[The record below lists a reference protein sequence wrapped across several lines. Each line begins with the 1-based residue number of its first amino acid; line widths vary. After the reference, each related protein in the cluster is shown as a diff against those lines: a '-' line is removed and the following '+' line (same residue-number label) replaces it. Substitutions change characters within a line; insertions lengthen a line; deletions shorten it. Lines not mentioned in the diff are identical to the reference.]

1 MSVNE
6 RGFSLLEVLIAMAIS
21 SILLLSSARFLPAL
35 QREILRN
42 TRQLALEDE
51 IWQRAYTVAK
61 HLQRAGYCRGN
72 CVGEGLV
79 ISAKGDCVI
88 VRWDANG
95 NGVWESSS
103 AKEADAI
110 GFRLQDK
117 VLETLRGATGC
128 TGKGWEKMTDQT
140 TIQIEAFQV
149 ERLNFSGYSPLLTL
163 RLRGVSNDEPQK
175 VVEAVYSV
183 TGFNLLTVSEAYPLW
198 QWSCCCWC
206 SVVCCCKAL
215 ADRRLVLL
223 RVWSHKVRR
232 CSVRR

>member
-72 CVGEGLV
+72 CVGEGL
-79 ISAKGDCVI
+79 
-88 VRWDANG
+88 
-95 NGVWESSS
+95 
-103 AKEADAI
+103 
-110 GFRLQDK
+110 
-117 VLETLRGATGC
+117 ETLRGATGC

-140 TIQIEAFQV
+140 TIQIQAFQV

-183 TGFNLLTVSEAYPLW
+183 TGFNL
-198 QWSCCCWC
+198 
-206 SVVCCCKAL
+206 
-215 ADRRLVLL
+215 
-223 RVWSHKVRR
+223 
-232 CSVRR
+232 

>member
-6 RGFSLLEVLIAMAIS
+6 RGFSLLEMLIAMAIS

-42 TRQLALEDE
+42 TRQLVLEDE
-51 IWQRAYTVAK
+51 IWQRVYTVAK

-88 VRWDANG
+88 ARWDANS
-95 NGVWESSS
+95 NGVWESGPV
-103 AKEADAI
+103 KEDDSI

-117 VLETLRGATGC
+117 VLETVRGATGC
-128 TGKGWEKMTDQT
+128 TGKGWDKMTDPAT
-140 TIQIEAFQV
+140 MQIEVFQV
-149 ERLNFSGYSPLLTL
+149 ERLKFSGYSPLLTL

-175 VVEAVYSV
+175 VVEVVYSV
-183 TGFNLLTVSEAYPLW
+183 TGFNL
-198 QWSCCCWC
+198 
-206 SVVCCCKAL
+206 
-215 ADRRLVLL
+215 
-223 RVWSHKVRR
+223 
-232 CSVRR
+232 

>member
-6 RGFSLLEVLIAMAIS
+6 RGFSLLETLIAMAIS
-21 SILLLSSARFLPAL
+21 SILLLSSVRFLPAL

-42 TRQLALEDE
+42 TRQLILEDE
-51 IWQRAYTVAK
+51 IWQRVYTVAK

-88 VRWDANG
+88 ARWDANS
-95 NGVWESSS
+95 NGVWESGPV
-103 AKEADAI
+103 KEADSI

-117 VLETLRGATGC
+117 VLETVRGATGC
-128 TGKGWEKMTDQT
+128 TGKGWDKMTDPA

-163 RLRGVSNDEPQK
+163 RLRGVSNDQPQK
-175 VVEAVYSV
+175 VVEAIYSV
-183 TGFNLLTVSEAYPLW
+183 TGFNL
-198 QWSCCCWC
+198 
-206 SVVCCCKAL
+206 
-215 ADRRLVLL
+215 
-223 RVWSHKVRR
+223 
-232 CSVRR
+232 

>member
-21 SILLLSSARFLPAL
+21 SVLLLSSARFLPAL
-35 QREILRN
+35 QREILCN

-51 IWQRAYTVAK
+51 IWQRVYTVAK

-88 VRWDANG
+88 ARWDANS
-95 NGVWESSS
+95 NGIWESSP
-103 AKEADAI
+103 AKEADTI

-117 VLETLRGATGC
+117 VLETLRGAMDC
-128 TGKGWEKMTDQT
+128 NEKGWDKMTDPA

-149 ERLNFSGYSPLLTL
+149 ERLNISGYSPLLTL
-163 RLRGVSNDEPQK
+163 RLRGVNNVEPQK
-175 VVEAVYSV
+175 VIEAVYSV
-183 TGFNLLTVSEAYPLW
+183 TGFNL
-198 QWSCCCWC
+198 
-206 SVVCCCKAL
+206 
-215 ADRRLVLL
+215 
-223 RVWSHKVRR
+223 
-232 CSVRR
+232 

>member
-6 RGFSLLEVLIAMAIS
+6 RGFSLLEMLIAMAIS

-42 TRQLALEDE
+42 TRQLVLEDE
-51 IWQRAYTVAK
+51 IWQRVYTVAK

-88 VRWDANG
+88 ARWDANS
-95 NGVWESSS
+95 NGVWESGPV
-103 AKEADAI
+103 KEADSI

-117 VLETLRGATGC
+117 VLETVRGATCC
-128 TGKGWEKMTDQT
+128 TGKGWDKITDPAT
-140 TIQIEAFQV
+140 MQIEAFQV

-163 RLRGVSNDEPQK
+163 RLRGVSNDQPQK

-183 TGFNLLTVSEAYPLW
+183 TGFNL
-198 QWSCCCWC
+198 
-206 SVVCCCKAL
+206 
-215 ADRRLVLL
+215 
-223 RVWSHKVRR
+223 
-232 CSVRR
+232 

>member
-6 RGFSLLEVLIAMAIS
+6 RGFSLLEMLIAMAIS

-42 TRQLALEDE
+42 TRQLILEDE
-51 IWQRAYTVAK
+51 IWQRGYTVAK

-88 VRWDANG
+88 ARWDANS
-95 NGVWESSS
+95 NGVWESGPV
-103 AKEADAI
+103 KEADSI

-117 VLETLRGATGC
+117 VLETVRGATGC
-128 TGKGWEKMTDQT
+128 TSKGWDKMTDPAT
-140 TIQIEAFQV
+140 MQIEAFQV

-163 RLRGVSNDEPQK
+163 RLRGVSNDQPQK
-175 VVEAVYSV
+175 VVEAIYSV
-183 TGFNLLTVSEAYPLW
+183 TGFNL
-198 QWSCCCWC
+198 
-206 SVVCCCKAL
+206 
-215 ADRRLVLL
+215 
-223 RVWSHKVRR
+223 
-232 CSVRR
+232 

>member
-6 RGFSLLEVLIAMAIS
+6 RGFSLLEMLIAMAIS

-42 TRQLALEDE
+42 TRQLVLEDE
-51 IWQRAYTVAK
+51 IWQWVYTVAK

-88 VRWDANG
+88 ARWDANS
-95 NGVWESSS
+95 NGVWESSPV
-103 AKEADAI
+103 KEADSI

-117 VLETLRGATGC
+117 VLETVRAATGC
-128 TGKGWEKMTDQT
+128 TGKGWEKMTDPAT
-140 TIQIEAFQV
+140 MKIEAFQV

-163 RLRGVSNDEPQK
+163 RLRGVSNDQPQK
-175 VVEAVYSV
+175 VVEAIYSV
-183 TGFNLLTVSEAYPLW
+183 TGFNL
-198 QWSCCCWC
+198 
-206 SVVCCCKAL
+206 
-215 ADRRLVLL
+215 
-223 RVWSHKVRR
+223 
-232 CSVRR
+232 